1 MLYQK
6 LLGGERPY
14 HALLGGHNVFGDHRH
29 SELELSYCTEGSY
42 RVCIGGTSYLLQQG
56 DFLVIGSMCVHS
68 YDSGGMKNMALTIE
82 VGPAFLNGFFDAFA
96 RLRIENP
103 LLSPGSDARHHELH
117 ALLEETVALCRE
129 DAPTA
134 ELLIKGNLY
143 KICAYI
149 LKNFPPEDAVSRNL
163 HGILSIERALE
174 MIRTRYAEPLRIEA
188 VARENGYRESNFC
201 KVFKSV
207 TGETFHS
214 ALNHRR
220 VEVACMLLRDSNDAV
235 ESIAQQVGFGDAKAF
250 CRVFKSITGVT
261 PNTYRKST
269 EMTIT

>member
-14 HALLGGHNVFGDHRH
+14 HALLGAHNTFGAHRH
-29 SELELSYCTEGSY
+29 SELELSYCMEGSY
-42 RVCIGGTSYLLQQG
+42 RVCIDGTPYLLQKG
-56 DFLVIGSMCVHS
+56 DFLVIGSMSTHS
-68 YDSGGMKNMALTIE
+68 YDNEGVKNMALNIE
-82 VGPAFLNGFFDAFA
+82 VGPAFLSGFFDAFA

-103 LLSPGSDARHHELH
+103 LLAVGSDARHRELH
-117 ALLEETVALCRE
+117 ALLEETAELCRE
-129 DAPTA
+129 EAPTA

-143 KICAYI
+143 KICGYI
-149 LKNFPPEDAVSRNL
+149 LKNFPMEDAVSRNL
-163 HGILSIERALE
+163 HGVLSIERALE
-174 MIRTRYAEPLRIEA
+174 MIRTRYAEPLRIES

-261 PNTYRKST
+261 PNTYRKNAG
-269 EMTIT
+269 MTKT